1 MAKEKDND
9 KSSVSLN
16 GETDLEGKMIID
28 SNGDTIG
35 KCMSVNIG
43 DDGQIGLTFETEI
56 NEKLVVPSKT
66 IPYSAIGKITD
77 VIELKVPI
85 NIKIAK
91 SADEIKTPK
100 VEDEDPETPKEDRT
114 EASET
119 EDDQV
124 IVIDEEEITEELD
137 APPVKS
143 EEVKDTAK
151 VKEADVA
158 VNVELPIR
166 PEKLLGTITETPQA
180 DATEQLS
187 KTLKE
192 KPVADKKDVIAR
204 LKKESAIPVV
214 EDLMTGLEDS
224 IKKLDSLFKLLSNGE
239 ANTKIEAIKAL
250 TSLTK
255 ISAELGLSLIPKML
269 KLTDEPQQ
277 DVRLA
282 IAQQL
287 EIIGEVH
294 PELFRG
300 YFLEILENAYEEPIE
315 EIREQ
320 LAKALLEIAI
330 KKTDIAS
337 EGLEEFLEDVIIGK
351 RVPEVPSKV
360 LHDITLKV
368 VSGNFQLT
376 RISIK
381 VRLKFI
387 IKGGKLAERCA
398 EELEDYNATLI
409 GLALIE
415 SFSIDETEKLV
426 RSNNFKKLGPI
437 FVEVI
442 QEMINAYKEGSFN
455 LLSKVIDKK
464 IEIPITVIER
474 FYETKISQ
482 TLLGVKNV
490 PMEVFL
496 ENSFVTAEEAEQI
509 IYRLI
514 VQKRINAAIT
524 MNNDR
529 TFITTLDLEELALKK
544 EVKPKTTKETPKK
557 SAVKKPAPKKPA
569 SKKTTK
575 KPKTTPTKKPA
586 AKPKASTTKKKTSTP
601 AVKKTIAKPK
611 T

>member
-464 IEIPITVIER
+464 TEIPITVIER

>member
-166 PEKLLGTITETPQA
+166 PDKLLGTITETPQA